1 MTQEQI
7 KKVQEFTLDLYM
19 GTESPIV
26 KKWAAQMNELSLV
39 DPEQA
44 VQMIQLHITFWRMQ
58 LAWQFAFK
66 YYQALKVTFH
76 KKRINEIIS
85 KALETEDAKEL
96 VDSAKN

>member
-44 VQMIQLHITFWRMQ
+44 VRIIQLHITFWRMH
-58 LAWQFAFK
+58 LARQFALH
-66 YYQALKVTFH
+66 YYQAVFH
-76 KKRINEIIS
+76 KKRINVIIS
-85 KALETEDAKEL
+85 KALETED
-96 VDSAKN
+96 

>member
-26 KKWAAQMNELSLV
+26 KKWAAQMNELSIV

-44 VQMIQLHITFWRMQ
+44 VQMIRLHITFWKMH
-58 LAWQFAFK
+58 LACQFALH
-66 YYQALKVTFH
+66 YHQAMKKTFH
-76 KKRINEIIS
+76 RKRINVIIS
-85 KALETEDAKEL
+85 KALDKALETE
-96 VDSAKN
+96 N